1 MSIIFDIGMH
11 RGEDT
16 DFYLKKGFTVVGVEA
31 NPALVQECRKRFQ
44 PQIENGQ
51 LHIVGKAIAEVAGE
65 ISFFVCNK
73 VSVWGTAEKSWM
85 LRNRKVG
92 QESTKIKVQ
101 ATTLQDLIA
110 EYGLPRYLKIDIEGS
125 DLICVKALK
134 QYPPPS
140 IYPLNHTLM
149 MNRKLSIS

>member
-1 MSIIFDIGMH
+1 M
-11 RGEDT
+11 
-16 DFYLKKGFTVVGVEA
+16 
-31 NPALVQECRKRFQ
+31 
-44 PQIENGQ
+44 
-51 LHIVGKAIAEVAGE
+51 AGE
-65 ISFFVCNK
+65 ISFFVCNE

-92 QESTKIKVQ
+92 QESTEIKVQ

-134 QYPPPS
+134 QYRPPPPS
-140 IYPLNHTLM
+140 IYPLNHTVT